1 MESVNKNKE
10 VTQFLDDQ
18 NHPFRSEIEVLRLLI
33 LNANIELTENIKWNG
48 PNFSFAEQDRI
59 TIKIQPPKN
68 LQIIFHCGAKVK
80 VQPKGKLIKN
90 DFGLL
95 IWKENNRAVATF
107 NSMQE
112 IKKNALQLSSIVKE
126 WLASSR

>member
-1 MESVNKNKE
+1 MESAKKNKE

-33 LNANIELTENIKWNG
+33 LNTNLELTENIKWNG
-48 PNFSFAEQDRI
+48 PNYSFAEQDRI

-68 LQIIFHCGAKVK
+68 IQIIFHCGAKVK
-80 VQPKGKLIKN
+80 EQPKGKLIKN

>member
-1 MESVNKNKE
+1 MESAKKNKE
-10 VTQFLDDQ
+10 VTQFLDNQ
-18 NHPFRSEIEVLRLLI
+18 NHPFRGEIEVLRLLI
-33 LNANIELTENIKWNG
+33 LNTNLELTENIKWNG
-48 PNFSFAEQDRI
+48 PNYCFAEQDRI

-80 VQPKGKLIKN
+80 EQPKGKLIKN

-112 IKKNALQLSSIVKE
+112 IEQNAVQLPSIVKE
-126 WLASSR
+126 WIESSR

>member
-1 MESVNKNKE
+1 MESAKKNKE

-33 LNANIELTENIKWNG
+33 LNTNLELTENIKWNG
-48 PNFSFAEQDRI
+48 PNYSFAEQDRI

-68 LQIIFHCGAKVK
+68 IQIIFHCGAKVK
-80 VQPKGKLIKN
+80 EQPKGKLIKN

-112 IKKNALQLSSIVKE
+112 IKKNAVQLSSIVKE
-126 WLASSR
+126 WIAS

>member
-1 MESVNKNKE
+1 MESAKKNKE
-10 VTQFLDDQ
+10 VTLFLDNQ

-33 LNANIELTENIKWNG
+33 LDANLELTENIKWNG
-48 PNFSFAEQDRI
+48 PNYSFAEQDRI

-80 VQPKGKLIKN
+80 EQPKGKLIKN

-112 IKKNALQLSSIVKE
+112 IEQNAVQLSSIVKE
-126 WLASSR
+126 WIASSR

>member
-1 MESVNKNKE
+1 MESAKKNKE

-33 LNANIELTENIKWNG
+33 LNTNLELTENIKWNG
-48 PNFSFAEQDRI
+48 PNYSFAEQDRI

-68 LQIIFHCGAKVK
+68 IQIIFHCGAKVK
-80 VQPKGKLIKN
+80 EQPKGKLIKN

-112 IKKNALQLSSIVKE
+112 IKKNAIQLSSIVKE

>member
-1 MESVNKNKE
+1 MESAKKNKE

-33 LNANIELTENIKWNG
+33 LNTNLELTENIKWNG
-48 PNFSFAEQDRI
+48 PNYSFAEQDRI

-80 VQPKGKLIKN
+80 EQPKGKLIKN

-112 IKKNALQLSSIVKE
+112 IEQNSVQLSSIVKE
-126 WLASSR
+126 WIASSK

>member
-1 MESVNKNKE
+1 MESAKKNKE

-33 LNANIELTENIKWNG
+33 LNTNLELTENIKWNG
-48 PNFSFAEQDRI
+48 PNYSFAEQDRI

-80 VQPKGKLIKN
+80 EQPKGKLIKN

-112 IKKNALQLSSIVKE
+112 IKKNAVQLSSIVKE
-126 WLASSR
+126 WIAS

>member
-48 PNFSFAEQDRI
+48 PNYSFAEQDRI

>member
-1 MESVNKNKE
+1 MESAKKNKE
-10 VTQFLDDQ
+10 VTQFSDDQ

-33 LNANIELTENIKWNG
+33 LNTNLELTENIKWNG
-48 PNFSFAEQDRI
+48 PNYSFAEQDRI

-68 LQIIFHCGAKVK
+68 IQIIFHCGAKVK
-80 VQPKGKLIKN
+80 EQPKGKLIKN

>member
-1 MESVNKNKE
+1 MESAKKNKE

-33 LNANIELTENIKWNG
+33 LNTNLELTENIKWNG
-48 PNFSFAEQDRI
+48 PNYSFAEQDRI

-68 LQIIFHCGAKVK
+68 IQIIFHCGAKVK
-80 VQPKGKLIKN
+80 EQPKGKLIKN

-107 NSMQE
+107 YLMQE
-112 IKKNALQLSSIVKE
+112 IEQNAVQLSSIVKE
-126 WLASSR
+126 WIASSR

>member
-1 MESVNKNKE
+1 MESVSKNKE
-10 VTQFLDDQ
+10 VTLFLDNQ

-33 LNANIELTENIKWNG
+33 LNTNLELTENIKWNG
-48 PNFSFAEQDRI
+48 PNYSFAEQDRI

-80 VQPKGKLIKN
+80 EQPKGKLIKN

-112 IKKNALQLSSIVKE
+112 IEQNAVQLSSIVKE
-126 WLASSR
+126 WIASSR